1 MNKPTRFHLLA
12 ALTLTLGSS
21 AANATFITY
30 SFTGATAGSYQSDQS
45 YTYDSATGH
54 AYSPTYGTTSDH
66 VTASM
71 SFVVDANRY
80 KNIGGAAGYTTSG
93 FQTLPSPAWLGSSS
107 SASSPLMSL
116 ALASFGDIAS
126 SLTAYTSAY
135 SGNTGALSL
144 FDQVAYLAPT
154 YTYDDA
160 GRVTSFE
167 SLLTMNR
174 VLLAGDVTL
183 DLVDGQLLP
192 VAIGSLDWGQ
202 IDQLSMAQRITYRYD
217 ADGNL
222 VGSTEALT
230 QKVSRLDI
238 ADWRISFSTPATA
251 VPEPA
256 SLVLACLGL
265 AGLGLR
271 RRRVAPAA

>member
-1 MNKPTRFHLLA
+1 
-12 ALTLTLGSS
+12 
-21 AANATFITY
+21 
-30 SFTGATAGSYQSDQS
+30 
-45 YTYDSATGH
+45 
-54 AYSPTYGTTSDH
+54 
-66 VTASM
+66 M
-71 SFVVDANRY
+71 SFVVDASRY

-93 FQTLPSPAWLGSSS
+93 FQTLPSPAWLSSSS
-107 SASSPLMSL
+107 SAASPLMSL

-126 SLTAYTSAY
+126 GLTAYTSAY

-167 SLLTMNR
+167 NLLTMNR

-202 IDQLSMAQRITYRYD
+202 IDQLWMAQRITYSYD

-222 VGSTEALT
+222 ISSTEALT

-238 ADWRISFSTPATA
+238 ADWRISFSTPPHGGAGA
-251 VPEPA
+251 RFA
-256 SLVLACLGL
+256 R
-265 AGLGLR
+265 AGLSWPCWARAAASASCAG
-271 RRRVAPAA
+271 RVARVIPAADREIARRMMGGGSRRGLGERRPSLHIYRPLHGVKAVFSDASRRDRATGCDSPL